1 MSCIHVQDAQLTK
14 WFNPLHDDS
23 FAQESWMV
31 LLHMVYL
38 AISIYLVVYLS
49 IYVAMHNTFPYQM
62 LTGQPPLM
70 K

>member
-1 MSCIHVQDAQLTK
+1 
-14 WFNPLHDDS
+14 
-23 FAQESWMV
+23 MV
-31 LLHMVYL
+31 LLHMAYL
-38 AISIYLVVYLS
+38 AISIYLAVYLS